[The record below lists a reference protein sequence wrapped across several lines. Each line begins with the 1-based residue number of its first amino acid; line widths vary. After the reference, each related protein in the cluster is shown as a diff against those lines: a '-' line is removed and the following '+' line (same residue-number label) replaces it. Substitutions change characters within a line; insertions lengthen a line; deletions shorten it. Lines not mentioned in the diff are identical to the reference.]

1 MTLPARDA
9 RPARPHGSGR
19 VHPVLLV
26 HGIWDSGARL
36 RSMRAALERAEIGPI
51 EAIDLAPNDGRAPIL
66 ELAGQVERGARDLA
80 DRAGRDR
87 VDVVGFSM
95 GALTTRTFIQ
105 KLGGKH
111 RVRRFVSISGPH
123 AGTATAF
130 AMPHPGVRDM
140 RPASA
145 LLRELDADP
154 DPWGACEVHVLYTP
168 FDLMILPARSS
179 RLRGA
184 RSETA
189 VPVALHR
196 WMIEHP
202 DALAHVV
209 RILRA

>member
-1 MTLPARDA
+1 M
-9 RPARPHGSGR
+9 S
-19 VHPVLLV
+19 PVLLV
-26 HGIWDSGARL
+26 HGIWDTGARL
-36 RSMRAALERAEIGPI
+36 RPLRRALEEADLGPI
-51 EAIDLAPNDGRAPIL
+51 VAIDLSPNDGRAPIL
-66 ELAGQVERGARDLA
+66 ELAAQVDRAARELA
-80 DRAGRDR
+80 ERAGRER

-123 AGTATAF
+123 AGTATAYAIPF
-130 AMPHPGVRDM
+130 AGVREM
-140 RPASA
+140 RPRSA
-145 LLRELDADP
+145 LLRELEADP

-168 FDLMILPARSS
+168 FDLMILPATSS
-179 RLRGA
+179 RLPGA
-184 RSETA
+184 RSETV

-209 RILRA
+209 RILRG